1 MGKRYNPVE
10 KRRRRKRYIKR
21 KRKELREKLRQMGKL
36 TD

>member
-21 KRKELREKLRQMGKL
+21 KKKELRERLQRRQGR
-36 TD
+36 